1 VRGEVIGRAELVGR
15 LRFTDLTFRIQQTL
29 EALDIFR
36 AAAGLPIIPV
46 TEMLHK
52 TTFWTML
59 HNCPNFSLQNSRG
72 TGRWQTQGRRGGA
85 MRESLGNEIPDTAPY
100 TEWLA
105 IVGSI
110 VVAVLV
116 CAVLFSNG
124 ILT

>member
-1 VRGEVIGRAELVGR
+1 LSEFFFTKQSRDREMVD
-15 LRFTDLTFRIQQTL
+15 LRS
-29 EALDIFR
+29 
-36 AAAGLPIIPV
+36 
-46 TEMLHK
+46 K
-52 TTFWTML
+52 
-59 HNCPNFSLQNSRG
+59 
-72 TGRWQTQGRRGGA
+72 GGA

>member
-1 VRGEVIGRAELVGR
+1 
-15 LRFTDLTFRIQQTL
+15 
-29 EALDIFR
+29 
-36 AAAGLPIIPV
+36 
-46 TEMLHK
+46 MLY
-52 TTFWTML
+52 
-59 HNCPNFSLQNSRG
+59 NCPNCSSQNSRG

-85 MRESLGNEIPDTAPY
+85 MRESSGNEIPDTAPY

>member
-1 VRGEVIGRAELVGR
+1 MA
-15 LRFTDLTFRIQQTL
+15 DL
-29 EALDIFR
+29 
-36 AAAGLPIIPV
+36 
-46 TEMLHK
+46 
-52 TTFWTML
+52 
-59 HNCPNFSLQNSRG
+59 S
-72 TGRWQTQGRRGGA
+72 RRGGA
-85 MRESLGNEIPDTAPY
+85 MRESSGNEIPDTAPY